1 MELIHIVRTRH
12 VQSIN
17 NVHRLNMGV
26 KSKKLSGLL
35 KSKRVARTRANFDC
49 RLLGCSKDGGANRDR
64 TGDLLVANQT
74 LSQLSYGPVRFVV
87 LQTLVGLAGV
97 APATS
102 PLSGVRSN

>member
-35 KSKRVARTRANFDC
+35 KSKCVAVVALKT
-49 RLLGCSKDGGANRDR
+49 LG
-64 TGDLLVANQT
+64 
-74 LSQLSYGPVRFVV
+74 
-87 LQTLVGLAGV
+87 AGC
-97 APATS
+97 
-102 PLSGVRSN
+102 

>member
-35 KSKRVARTRANFDC
+35 KSKRVARTRAKTLDC
-49 RLLGCSKDGGANRDR
+49 RLLGARNWWSQSGSNR
-64 TGDLLVANQT
+64 
-74 LSQLSYGPVRFVV
+74 
-87 LQTLVGLAGV
+87 
-97 APATS
+97 
-102 PLSGVRSN
+102 

>member
-35 KSKRVARTRANFDC
+35 KSKRVARTRAK
-49 RLLGCSKDGGANRDR
+49 LLSAGC
-64 TGDLLVANQT
+64 
-74 LSQLSYGPVRFVV
+74 
-87 LQTLVGLAGV
+87 
-97 APATS
+97 
-102 PLSGVRSN
+102 

>member
-35 KSKRVARTRANFDC
+35 KSKRVARTRAKTLGC
-49 RLLGCSKDGGANRDR
+49 RLLGVEMVEPIGIEPMTSC
-64 TGDLLVANQT
+64 
-74 LSQLSYGPVRFVV
+74 
-87 LQTLVGLAGV
+87 LQSRR
-97 APATS
+97 S
-102 PLSGVRSN
+102 PS

>member
-35 KSKRVARTRANFDC
+35 KSKRVARTRAK
-49 RLLGCSKDGGANRDR
+49 LLIAGC
-64 TGDLLVANQT
+64 
-74 LSQLSYGPVRFVV
+74 
-87 LQTLVGLAGV
+87 
-97 APATS
+97 
-102 PLSGVRSN
+102 

>member
-26 KSKKLSGLL
+26 KTKNLRIVKEQTSRSGYVY
-35 KSKRVARTRANFDC
+35 KT
-49 RLLGCSKDGGANRDR
+49 LGAGCQVLEVGGANRDR
-64 TGDLLVANQT
+64 TDDLLLAKQA
-74 LSQLSYGPVRFVV
+74 LSQLSYGPAPRR